1 LVELPEAEEEPGR
14 PPIETRPLPPP
25 AAEERSRSL
34 LYIEDNVSNLRLVE
48 NMLRLRPGY
57 TITGAE
63 QGSLGLELAVAT
75 PPDAILLD
83 LDLPDVPGIEVLR
96 RLKASPATSGVPVII
111 VTADATPGQTERLVS
126 EGAAAYV
133 TKPFD
138 VAALL
143 TAIDGAL
150 EDSET

>member
-1 LVELPEAEEEPGR
+1 
-14 PPIETRPLPPP
+14 
-25 AAEERSRSL
+25 
-34 LYIEDNVSNLRLVE
+34 LVE

-63 QGSLGLELAVAT
+63 QGSLGLELAAAT

-96 RLKASPATSGVPVII
+96 RLKASPKTSDVPVII
-111 VTADATPGQTERLVS
+111 VTADATPGQTEKLVS
-126 EGAAAYV
+126 EGATAYV

-138 VAALL
+138 VAELL
-143 TAIDGAL
+143 TAIDRAIDNL
-150 EDSET
+150 EI